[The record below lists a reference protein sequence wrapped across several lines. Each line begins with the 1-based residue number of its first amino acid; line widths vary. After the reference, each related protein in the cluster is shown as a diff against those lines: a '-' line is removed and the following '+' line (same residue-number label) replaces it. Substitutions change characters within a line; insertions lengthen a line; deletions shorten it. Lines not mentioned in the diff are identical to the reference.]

1 MEHRGLCGGLLFIP
15 QKRTSCILVYLLN
28 DLLLDRYE
36 SGDFAQLVTHV
47 FLINILFGM
56 LNIIAVKMQLI
67 FR

>member
-1 MEHRGLCGGLLFIP
+1 MFNLAQSRE
-15 QKRTSCILVYLLN
+15 IL
-28 DLLLDRYE
+28 R
-36 SGDFAQLVTHV
+36 SWGDFSQLVTHV